1 MTFGDAVNLVK
12 RGKIVSRTSWDN
24 KWIKLF
30 YMPYENKT
38 NFIFIGD
45 NNGLSWIPSHKDM
58 LAEDWIQILEAI

>member
-12 RGKIVSRTSWDN
+12 RDKIVSRTSWDN

-30 YMPYENKT
+30 YMSYKDKT
-38 NFIFIGD
+38 FVFIGD
-45 NNGLSWIPSHKDM
+45 NDGLSWLPTHKDM